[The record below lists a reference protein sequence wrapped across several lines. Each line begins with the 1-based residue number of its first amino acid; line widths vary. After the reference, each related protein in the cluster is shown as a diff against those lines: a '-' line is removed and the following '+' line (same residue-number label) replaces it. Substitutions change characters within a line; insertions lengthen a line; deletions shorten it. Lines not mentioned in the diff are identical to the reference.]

1 MLSPQSRL
9 LISIVDIFSILSSGL
24 LAYFAYFGFEQWP
37 IPDYYYIAILSSLLL
52 SLIIFPW
59 FHIWRWDDLTLFS
72 FASKL
77 MLAWITVIITLILV
91 AFLFKISTNFSRA
104 WLLIW
109 TLLGTIILIVMR
121 LLVYYGIRLVSK
133 HRGCRNKI
141 IIIGAQQWGQ
151 QLVRNI
157 NLSGIY
163 SNLEVIAFFDDDKK
177 LQGKTLE
184 NIPVNH
190 TILALPDFV
199 KNFSIDEVWVTPQN
213 IEVSHLETVLHQL
226 HHQLVTVRFVANLFS
241 FRLINASITHQYGLP
256 VITLIESPMTQGVNQ
271 FIKSV
276 EDKVLA
282 SIILLLTSQ
291 IMLIIALGIKLTSP
305 GPVFFAQERVSWNGE
320 RFMMFKF
327 RSMSVNAEKETGPVW
342 NEADDKRAT
351 PFGRFLRKTSLD
363 ELPQF
368 WNVLKGDMSIVGP
381 RPERPHFV
389 EQFKDE
395 IPDYMQ
401 KHLVKAGITGWAQVK
416 GWRGNTDLHQ
426 RIEHDIFY
434 IENWSVWFDI
444 QIIVMTIFKVFFDR
458 NAY

>member
-9 LISIVDIFSILSSGL
+9 LIKIVDIFSILGSGL

-37 IPDYYYIAILSSLLL
+37 IPDNYCLAILVSLFL

-59 FHIWRWDDLTLFS
+59 FHIWKSDDLTLFVS
-72 FASKL
+72 QL
-77 MLAWITVIITLILV
+77 MLAWITVIITMILV
-91 AFLFKISTNFSRA
+91 AFMFKISTDYSRA

-109 TLLGTIILIVMR
+109 TFLGMMTLMVMR
-121 LLVYYGIRLVSK
+121 LLIYYGIKPGR
-133 HRGCRNKI
+133 RRNKI
-141 IIIGAQQWGQ
+141 IIIGAQQLGQ

-157 NLSGIY
+157 HASGIY

-177 LQGKTLE
+177 LPGKTLQ

-199 KNFSIDEVWVTPQN
+199 ENFSIDEVWVTPQN
-213 IEVSHLETVLHQL
+213 IEVSQLETVLHQL

-256 VITLIESPMTQGVNQ
+256 VITLIESPMTQGINK

-282 SIILLLTSQ
+282 SLILLLTSP
-291 IMLIIALGIKLTSP
+291 IMLIIALGIKLTSK

-320 RFMMFKF
+320 QFMMFKF
-327 RSMSVNAEKETGPVW
+327 RSMPVNAEQETGPVW

-351 PFGRFLRKTSLD
+351 YFGYFLRKTSLD

-381 RPERPHFV
+381 RPERPYFV
-389 EQFKDE
+389 EQFKDQ
-395 IPDYMQ
+395 IPNYMQ
-401 KHLVKAGITGWAQVK
+401 KHLVKAGITGWAQIN

-434 IENWSVWFDI
+434 IENWSVWFDLK
-444 QIIVMTIFKVFFDR
+444 IIVMTIFKIFFDK